1 MGAHRWAL
9 GTWSPRAP
17 QATNQA
23 HGSVRAGGQVS
34 LNHAQAPGTPGG
46 KPAIFANPL
55 FLVFLTEI
63 ISTAPWT
70 RSKRFPAISRFYNC
84 LSGNFMG
91 KFRREMKK
99 QLGRRAEWPG
109 WRPRWR
115 ATWQRTESWH
125 PSSRAA
131 GTIQAGLG
139 HLPRTAEPSLIHM
152 PLILGRRD
160 PGGIRL
166 RASSLPHRRP
176 RIRHSGVHTY
186 TYVILLSNVTPINS
200 KK

>member
-1 MGAHRWAL
+1 MGTGNL
-9 GTWSPRAP
+9 EPTCPPGYKPGTGLPESWRPGLPETRK
-17 QATNQA
+17 
-23 HGSVRAGGQVS
+23 
-34 LNHAQAPGTPGG
+34 APGTPGG
-46 KPAIFANPL
+46 KPAIFSNPL
-55 FLVFLTEI
+55 FFSFLTLI

-70 RSKRFPAISRFYNC
+70 RSKRFPAISRFYHC

-115 ATWQRTESWH
+115 ATWQSTDSWH

-139 HLPRTAEPSLIHM
+139 HLPRIAEPGLAHM

-160 PGGIRL
+160 PE
-166 RASSLPHRRP
+166 ASVCVHPLSL
-176 RIRHSGVHTY
+176 TAAED
-186 TYVILLSNVTPINS
+186 
-200 KK
+200 